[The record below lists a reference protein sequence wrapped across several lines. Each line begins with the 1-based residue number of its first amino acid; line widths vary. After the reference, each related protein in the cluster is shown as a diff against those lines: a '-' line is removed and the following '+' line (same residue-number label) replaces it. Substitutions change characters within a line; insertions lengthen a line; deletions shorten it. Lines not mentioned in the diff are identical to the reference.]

1 MFDLGA
7 ALDDD
12 RDFLDLATRLIA
24 GAAKVHGPEDVLIYK
39 IDNWFDHK
47 WLGFSGKVLAA
58 IGVWSSPLT
67 LPPFVANR
75 VVRRWHYRRD
85 EVGDGYRVQVSPPD
99 VHHRGWT
106 ARNLQRRVRQV
117 VPDSALFWFS
127 GNTAATGR
135 GSLMAY
141 APVDPD
147 LWPWSPDPEGPAG
160 ASSKSIPV
168 DPDLWPWF
176 LAFVRDPKWKVAH
189 RKNIHAYEVRSFE
202 EAAERVHQGE
212 KGLPD

>member
-7 ALDDD
+7 APDDH
-12 RDFLDLATRLIA
+12 RDFLDLATRLIV
-24 GAAKVHGPEDVLIYK
+24 GAAIVHRPRDVLIFK

-75 VVRRWHYRRD
+75 IVSQWHYQRD
-85 EVGDGYRVQVSPPD
+85 EVGDGYRVSAPLPNI
-99 VHHRGWT
+99 HHQGWT
-106 ARNLQRRVRQV
+106 GQNLHRRVQQV
-117 VPDSALFWFS
+117 APDTALFWFS

-141 APVDPD
+141 IPVDQD
-147 LWPWSPDPEGPAG
+147 RWPGSPDPAGPAV

-168 DPDLWPWF
+168 DRDLWPWF
-176 LAFVRDPKWKVAH
+176 LAFVRDAKWKVAH

-212 KGLPD
+212 